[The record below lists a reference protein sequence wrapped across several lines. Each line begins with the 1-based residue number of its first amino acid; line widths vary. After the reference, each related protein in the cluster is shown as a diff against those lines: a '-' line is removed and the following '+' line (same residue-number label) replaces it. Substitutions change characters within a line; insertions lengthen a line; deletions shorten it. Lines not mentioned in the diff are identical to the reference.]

1 MQIKVVE
8 KKRNKNQPL
17 RPCLNLCN
25 TAENSLGKFCCNK
38 TITLRI
44 CFCVHFVQGLIQLP
58 RNTSGANPEIRVD
71 GKKLHAF
78 FNRSGAKK
86 LVVLVVVFCQF
97 SAGVPSKASQTL
109 SLLR

>member
-78 FNRSGAKK
+78 FNKSGAEE
-86 LVVLVVVFCQF
+86 LVVLNPHVVD
-97 SAGVPSKASQTL
+97 GLP
-109 SLLR
+109 